1 MSGDDFLPLRQ
12 SQNYLWDVTKVL
24 GQGATSKVYKG
35 RDKRNG
41 EEVAV
46 KVFSSA
52 AMQRSPE
59 VQVREF
65 QVMMQLKQEN
75 VVQLLGIEEE
85 DVNNHKVI
93 VMELSQHGSLYTL
106 LDDPEN
112 SLGLEEEEFVIVLK
126 DLTAGIQYLRDKDIV
141 HRDIKP
147 GNILLFKDEE
157 GRSVYKLT
165 DFGAAKQLES
175 EDEQFMSLY
184 GTEEYLHPNIYGR
197 AVIKDGNTGPFDATV
212 DLWSLGVTIYHA
224 ATGQLP
230 FKAYGGR
237 RNRQK
242 MYEIT
247 RTKESGVISGIQKY
261 EDGPVEWR
269 KDLPPTCLLS
279 AGLKKFLVPVL
290 ASLLESNERKRTT
303 FDRFFQEVANIIS
316 KKVLNAFC
324 PVTWSNMKIYVD
336 KDTKLSRLQEVIAEQ
351 CEVAAVNQILVVDGE
366 LLEHT
371 VDPLA
376 PVSDYPACI
385 TEGNP
390 IFVFLKSYPDHRYF
404 PNCVYP
410 EFPRFGSS
418 VHVSNDYQL
427 TKLCCTVMAFHLRL
441 VKQYHRKLQLL
452 QKSVR
457 GYVHELHHEIV
468 HLVDCLKHQKQ
479 HNQVCSLWTKNY
491 GHSAAQNIAL
501 VRGVDQGS
509 GAKEREVLLE
519 GNQKFIRDLE
529 KQVDNIMKSAEDLLN
544 QIKRDELQNRRLE
557 KYWNDENMACHSDT
571 FRCGEKISMMLDSMK
586 GIMAAFK
593 EDRHRV
599 VLGKLEEN
607 IHMVEKNR
615 LQTLCSKSL
624 SILESCNRF
633 TEKQYN
639 AYYTWY
645 NQAVDTRNRCDKVNL
660 KLGHLEK
667 RQTEFVTKLD
677 EFSKVMIGSMHEVV
691 CEPNVTSQI
700 NQSSNNRRPTNLL
713 NTLNNKLNAV
723 EVDVIELKQSVDA
736 NFKILHSTEKQILE
750 NGI

>member
-1 MSGDDFLPLRQ
+1 MSAEDCIPLRQ
-12 SQNYLWDVTKVL
+12 SQNYLWDITKLL

-46 KVFSSA
+46 KVFSLA

-59 VQVREF
+59 VQMREF
-65 QVMMQLKQEN
+65 Q
-75 VVQLLGIEEE
+75 
-85 DVNNHKVI
+85 DVNSHKVI
-93 VMELSQHGSLYTL
+93 VMELSQYGSLYTL
-106 LDDPEN
+106 LDDPKN
-112 SLGLEEEEFVIVLK
+112 SLGLEEDEFLIVLR
-126 DLTAGIQYLRDKDIV
+126 DLTAGIQYLREKDIV

-237 RNRQK
+237 RNRHK

-247 RTKESGVISGIQKY
+247 KTKESGILSGIQKY
-261 EDGPVEWR
+261 EDGPVEWSR
-269 KDLPPTCLLS
+269 DLPLTCLLS
-279 AGLKKFLVPVL
+279 VGLKKFLVPLL

-303 FDRFFQEVANIIS
+303 FDRFFQEVGNLMS

-324 PVTWSNMKIYVD
+324 PVTWSNMRIYIR
-336 KDTKLSRLQEVIAEQ
+336 KDTKLSHLQEVIAEQ
-351 CEVAAVNQILVVDGE
+351 CEVAAVNQILVLDGE

-371 VDPLA
+371 VDPLT
-376 PVSDYPACI
+376 PVSKYPKSI
-385 TEGNP
+385 TPDNP

-427 TKLCCTVMAFHLRL
+427 SKLCCTVMAFHLRL
-441 VKQYHRKLQLL
+441 VKQYHQKLQLL
-452 QKSVR
+452 QTSVS
-457 GYVHELHHEIV
+457 GYIHELQHEII
-468 HLVDCLKHQKQ
+468 HLVDYLRHQKQ
-479 HNQVCSLWTKNY
+479 HNQTCQLWTKNY
-491 GHSAAQNIAL
+491 NHSVAQNTAL
-501 VRGVDQGS
+501 VRGADQGA
-509 GAKEREVLLE
+509 GAKDRERLLE
-519 GNQKFIRDLE
+519 GNQIYIRDLE
-529 KQVDNIMKSAEDLLN
+529 KQVENIMKGAEDQLS
-544 QIKRDELQNRRLE
+544 QIQRDELQNKRLE
-557 KYWNDENMACHSDT
+557 HYWDDENMACHSDT
-571 FRCGEKISMMLDSMK
+571 YRCGEKI
-586 GIMAAFK
+586 GIMLESMRGIMIAFK
-593 EDRHRV
+593 EDRHRA

-624 SILESCNRF
+624 SILESCNRC

-639 AYYTWY
+639 AYYMWY
-645 NQAVDTRNRCDKVNL
+645 NQAVDTRKKCDKVNL

-667 RQTEFVTKLD
+667 RQNEFVNKLD
-677 EFSKVMIGSMHEVV
+677 EFSKAMIGSMHEIV
-691 CEPNVTSQI
+691 CEPNFKT
-700 NQSSNNRRPTNLL
+700 SNNDHQKR
-713 NTLNNKLNAV
+713 KH
-723 EVDVIELKQSVDA
+723 SVDLI
-736 NFKILHSTEKQILE
+736 NKINNRLESVGLDVLAITQHVDENSKIINSTEKHIIE
-750 NGI
+750 NDV

>member
-1 MSGDDFLPLRQ
+1 
-12 SQNYLWDVTKVL
+12 
-24 GQGATSKVYKG
+24 
-35 RDKRNG
+35 
-41 EEVAV
+41 
-46 KVFSSA
+46 
-52 AMQRSPE
+52 
-59 VQVREF
+59 
-65 QVMMQLKQEN
+65 
-75 VVQLLGIEEE
+75 
-85 DVNNHKVI
+85 
-93 VMELSQHGSLYTL
+93 
-106 LDDPEN
+106 
-112 SLGLEEEEFVIVLK
+112 
-126 DLTAGIQYLRDKDIV
+126 
-141 HRDIKP
+141 
-147 GNILLFKDEE
+147 
-157 GRSVYKLT
+157 
-165 DFGAAKQLES
+165 
-175 EDEQFMSLY
+175 
-184 GTEEYLHPNIYGR
+184 
-197 AVIKDGNTGPFDATV
+197 
-212 DLWSLGVTIYHA
+212 
-224 ATGQLP
+224 
-230 FKAYGGR
+230 
-237 RNRQK
+237 
-242 MYEIT
+242 
-247 RTKESGVISGIQKY
+247 
-261 EDGPVEWR
+261 
-269 KDLPPTCLLS
+269 
-279 AGLKKFLVPVL
+279 
-290 ASLLESNERKRTT
+290 
-303 FDRFFQEVANIIS
+303 
-316 KKVLNAFC
+316 
-324 PVTWSNMKIYVD
+324 
-336 KDTKLSRLQEVIAEQ
+336 
-351 CEVAAVNQILVVDGE
+351 
-366 LLEHT
+366 
-371 VDPLA
+371 
-376 PVSDYPACI
+376 
-385 TEGNP
+385 
-390 IFVFLKSYPDHRYF
+390 
-404 PNCVYP
+404 
-410 EFPRFGSS
+410 
-418 VHVSNDYQL
+418 
-427 TKLCCTVMAFHLRL
+427 MAFHLRL

-501 VRGVDQGS
+501 VRGVDQGT

-607 IHMVEKNR
+607 IHMVE
-615 LQTLCSKSL
+615 
-624 SILESCNRF
+624 
-633 TEKQYN
+633 
-639 AYYTWY
+639 